1 MRKADRR
8 RARRVVKFL
17 ERWLE
22 RCRMEA
28 IFADDAESEPFWS
41 GGDIEQA
48 PAGNSLRFAGIE
60 AGWRDVHSLTTAE
73 KAAVIASC
81 LGRPDRLP
89 HDRRGGKEIARWFD
103 RLTSEL
109 AALPDAGEFD
119 TLREL
124 VLYLRPMPSQG
135 QLVGCGVR
143 VGALDCSDLCGTPS

>member
-17 ERWLE
+17 ERWFE
-22 RCRMEA
+22 RCRVEA
-28 IFADDAESEPFWS
+28 VFADDAESEPFWS
-41 GGDIEQA
+41 GGEIEQA
-48 PAGNSLRFAGIE
+48 PAGNNLRFADIE

-73 KAAVIASC
+73 KVAVIAGC
-81 LGRPDRLP
+81 LDRPDRLP
-89 HDRRGGKEIARWFD
+89 HDGRGGKEIARWFD

-124 VLYLRPMPSQG
+124 VLYLRPVPSEG
-135 QLVGCGVR
+135 AVRCKVR
-143 VGALDCSDLCGTPS
+143 VGAIDCSDLCPNRS

>member
-8 RARRVVKFL
+8 RARRVVKFM
-17 ERWLE
+17 EKWFE
-22 RCRMEA
+22 RCRVEA
-28 IFADDAESEPFWS
+28 VFADDAESESFWS
-41 GGDIEQA
+41 GGDIE
-48 PAGNSLRFAGIE
+48 PASAGSSLRFTDIE

-73 KAAVIASC
+73 KVAVIAAC

-89 HDRRGGKEIARWFD
+89 RDRRGGKEIARWFD

-124 VLYLRPMPSQG
+124 VLYVRPVPSERRSAR
-135 QLVGCGVR
+135 CSVR
-143 VGALDCSDLCGTPS
+143 VGAIDCSDLCATPS